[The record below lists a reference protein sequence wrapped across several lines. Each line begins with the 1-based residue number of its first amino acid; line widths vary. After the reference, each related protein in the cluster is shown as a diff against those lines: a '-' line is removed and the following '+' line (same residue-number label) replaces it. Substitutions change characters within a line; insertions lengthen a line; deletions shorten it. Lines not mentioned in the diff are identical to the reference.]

1 MSDGEIAQLGVEGEN
16 ELEYNVRQG
25 LAHDITGHQNVIL
38 HRAALNINLSD
49 GYLGGE
55 VGLGPGHD
63 VHVCLLLD
71 FVVAL
76 RYKTLG
82 QIDGS
87 SARQVQV
94 RVQPGRG
101 NDVEGGRAPC
111 TICEALGDGHLTGA
125 PQHHP
130 QLVTFQHEVEPTLG
144 TQVERRGGGGYQHV
158 SSPD

>member
-1 MSDGEIAQLGVEGEN
+1 MSDGEIEELRVEGEN
-16 ELEYNVRQG
+16 ELEHNVRQG
-25 LAHDITGHQNVIL
+25 LAHNIAGHQNVIL

-55 VGLGPGHD
+55 VGLGSGHD
-63 VHVCLLLD
+63 VHVSFLFD

-87 SARQVQV
+87 PSSQVQV

-101 NDVEGGRAPC
+101 DDVEGG
-111 TICEALGDGHLTGA
+111 GA
-125 PQHHP
+125 PATVRTCQ
-130 QLVTFQHEVEPTLG
+130 
-144 TQVERRGGGGYQHV
+144 TQTQN
-158 SSPD
+158 